1 MREEQERKKNEISH
15 KKFRFDWI
23 LDEVIK
29 FCYSVDYK
37 TCSSCDNE
45 WKVEEE
51 KKTKWKKGT
60 IEYSDHSS

>member
-45 WKVEEE
+45 WKVEKE
-51 KKTKWKKGT
+51 K
-60 IEYSDHSS
+60 